1 MMIMQPLTTMKF
13 LRKKS
18 TRLEKQFLRRRKNQ
32 LPLMKLF
39 LRLKLLVLTKM
50 WTLTDYNIS

>member
-13 LRKKS
+13 PRKKS

-39 LRLKLLVLTKM
+39 LRLKPLVLTKM